1 MASRLQ
7 LHDEFIDIL
16 ETRGEKVSRVYFQPP
31 EKHKMEY
38 PCIKY
43 SLAGIKSD
51 YADNLNYNSTNRYE
65 VIAIDYDPDSD
76 IYSKIMAHFPMCG
89 FDRQYTADGLYHVV
103 LTLYY

>member
-7 LHDEFIDIL
+7 LHYELIDIL
-16 ETRGEKVSRVYFQPP
+16 GTRYQKVSRVYFQAP

-43 SLAGIKSD
+43 SLSGMDTKRASD
-51 YADNLNYNSTNRYE
+51 SIYLGTNRYE
-65 VIAIDYDPDSD
+65 IIVIDYDADSD
-76 IYSKIMAHFPMCG
+76 IHTKILAHFPMCS
-89 FDRQYTADGLYHVV
+89 FDRQYVADGLYHTI